1 MEVMVDFAMAA
12 GNAVTSL
19 KWPEIIPS
27 KTERSMVG
35 MPFAKA
41 AAISGL
47 VGLIAALYTM
57 GVRSFN
63 LAGFM
68 ADIYLDAKTFQ
79 MIGKR
84 GRNAIRTG
92 YGISLMM
99 HDHRQT
105 VHAAPPMP
113 MKCRC

>member
-1 MEVMVDFAMAA
+1 MAA
-12 GNAVTSL
+12 GNADNLFKVAGDH
-19 KWPEIIPS
+19 
-27 KTERSMVG
+27 TEQNRTLYGRNALCQGSGHFRVG
-35 MPFAKA
+35 WLDSSA
-41 AAISGL
+41 
-47 VGLIAALYTM
+47 VYN

-99 HDHRQT
+99 HNHRQT
-105 VHAAPPMP
+105 VHAAAANADEMQVLSFFQC
-113 MKCRC
+113 K